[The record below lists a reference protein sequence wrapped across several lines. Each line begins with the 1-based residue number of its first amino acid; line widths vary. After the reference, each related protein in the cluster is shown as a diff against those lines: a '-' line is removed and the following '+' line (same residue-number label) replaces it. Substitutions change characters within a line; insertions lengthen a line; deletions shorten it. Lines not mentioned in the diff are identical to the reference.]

1 MCPIIFILS
10 SAIAL
15 ASIPVCASAAN
26 NTSRQAVVSAT
37 SCPIYEGYPD
47 CGPDGRAVGIT
58 VVALAPDGTWG
69 VATEPDTTRA
79 IVNAIRNCKAKYKS
93 EIGCGYQITIR
104 SRGLASH

>member
-1 MCPIIFILS
+1 MCPITFILS

-26 NTSRQAVVSAT
+26 DTSRRAVVSAA
-37 SCPIYEGYPD
+37 SCAD
-47 CGPDGRAVGIT
+47 CGPDSRAVGIT